1 MNRFYK
7 TQKLVL
13 GGMLLALGIVL
24 PYVTAHGIGLPG
36 NILLPMHIPV
46 FLCGLL
52 CGPLY
57 GSACGLLLPL
67 LNSVLTG
74 GSMPPLYPTMPM
86 MMCELLVYGLVSG
99 LLYCK
104 TGLGKRK
111 IGVYVSMI
119 VAMICGRLA
128 YGGALSLLV
137 LYDTNVKAL
146 GVWASFVT
154 GLPGVIVQILLVP
167 TLVFATEGIFKL
179 QKSNAFASA
188 KNLIRQQKATCVVIK
203 KGKIVNIE
211 SGRGVRPVLSL
222 YEQGMLKNAIVVDKI
237 IGKAAA
243 MVLVLG
249 GVRVCYGET
258 MSRAAFDFLNAHG
271 VRAEYGTLTERIIN
285 RQGDGICPMEQTVAE
300 INDPAIALEA
310 LKVKVAELMALA
322 EKEKENE

>member
-1 MNRFYK
+1 MKRTYK
-7 TQKLVL
+7 TQVLVL
-13 GGMLLALGIVL
+13 AGMLLALGVVL
-24 PYVTAHGIGLPG
+24 PYVTAHGIGIPG

-74 GSMPPLYPTMPM
+74 GSMPPVYPTMPM
-86 MMCELLVYGLVSG
+86 MMCELCVYGLVSG

-119 VAMICGRLA
+119 VAMICGRAA
-128 YGGALSLLV
+128 YGGALSMLV
-137 LYDTNVKAL
+137 LMDTNVKAI

-167 TLVFATEGIFKL
+167 TLVFTTEGIFKL

-188 KNLIRQQKATCVVIK
+188 KNLIKQQKATCVVIK
-203 KGKIVNIE
+203 QGKILSVE
-211 SGRGVRPVLSL
+211 SGRGVCPVISL
-222 YEQGMLKNAIVVDKI
+222 YEQGMLQDATVVDKI

-249 GVRVCYGET
+249 GVRACYGET
-258 MSRAAFDFLNAHG
+258 MSRAALEFLNAHG
-271 VRAEYGTLTERIIN
+271 VRAEYGTLTDRIIN

-300 INDPAIALEA
+300 IDDPATALEA
-310 LKVKVAELMALA
+310 LKAKVAELMALA
-322 EKEKENE
+322 EKEKEHE

>member
-1 MNRFYK
+1 MKRTYQ

-13 GGMLLALGIVL
+13 SGMLLALGIVL

-57 GSACGLLLPL
+57 GSVCGLLLPL

-74 GSMPPLYPTMPM
+74 GSMPPVYPTMPI

-104 TGLGKRK
+104 PGFGKRK
-111 IGVYVSMI
+111 FGVYISLI
-119 VAMICGRLA
+119 VAMICGRAA

-154 GLPGVIVQILLVP
+154 GLPGVIVQILLIP

-188 KNLIRQQKATCVVIK
+188 KNLIKQQKATCVVIK
-203 KGKIVNIE
+203 QGKIINIE
-211 SGRGVRPVLSL
+211 SGRGVSPVIAL
-222 YEQGMLKNAIVVDKI
+222 YEQEMLQDATVVDKI
-237 IGKAAA
+237 IGKAVA

-249 GVRVCYGET
+249 GVRACYGET
-258 MSRAAFDFLNAHG
+258 MSRAALEFLNTHG
-271 VRAEYGTLTERIIN
+271 VRAEYGTLTERITN
-285 RQGDGICPMEQTVAE
+285 RKGDGICPMEQTVAE
-300 INDPAIALEA
+300 IDDPATALEA
-310 LKVKVAELMALA
+310 LKAKVTELMALA
-322 EKEKENE
+322 EKEKEHE

>member
-1 MNRFYK
+1 MKRTYK
-7 TQKLVL
+7 TQALVL
-13 GGMLLALGIVL
+13 AGMLLALGVVL
-24 PYVTAHGIGLPG
+24 PYVTAHGIGIPG

-74 GSMPPLYPTMPM
+74 GSMPSVYPTMPM
-86 MMCELLVYGLVSG
+86 MMCELCVYGLVSG

-119 VAMICGRLA
+119 VAMICGRAA
-128 YGGALSLLV
+128 YGGALSMLM
-137 LYDTNVKAL
+137 DTNVKAL

-167 TLVFATEGIFKL
+167 TLVFTTEGIFKL

-188 KNLIRQQKATCVVIK
+188 KNLIKQQKATCVVIK
-203 KGKIVNIE
+203 QGKILSVE
-211 SGRGVRPVLSL
+211 SGRGVRPVIAL